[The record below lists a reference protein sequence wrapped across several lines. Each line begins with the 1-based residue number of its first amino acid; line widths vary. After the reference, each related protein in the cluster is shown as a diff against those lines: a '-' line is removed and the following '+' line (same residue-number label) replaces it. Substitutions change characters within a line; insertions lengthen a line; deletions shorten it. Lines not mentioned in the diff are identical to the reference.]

1 MPLPDHLH
9 PTTYWE
15 KRCELLE
22 DSVFQILRILS
33 RAAVPPAAAGE
44 IADHVRQWN
53 DLLVRL
59 GEEYPPSTTADSA
72 SHLEPI
78 DTTSE

>member
-9 PTTYWE
+9 PATYWE

-22 DSVFQILRILS
+22 ESVFQILRILS
-33 RAAVPPAAAGE
+33 RTAVPPAAAGE
-44 IADHVRQWN
+44 ISDHVRQWN

-59 GEEYPPSTTADSA
+59 GEEYPAPTAADK
-72 SHLEPI
+72 
-78 DTTSE
+78 